1 MKIVNEK
8 SLPLAIGLNLLIA
21 GAGYLYMG
29 KWLVGIFAMLLIT
42 GILLTTSLDLVL
54 PAWFILNL
62 IMGLDMWI
70 LFRKRQAAVIQQSMK
85 TCPNC
90 AEQILKQ
97 AKICGFCN
105 SKQVDL

>member
-1 MKIVNEK
+1 MKNLNEK

-42 GILLTTSLDLVL
+42 GILLTTSLSLVL
-54 PAWFILNL
+54 PVWFILNL

-70 LFRKRQAAVIQQSMK
+70 LFRKRQTEAIK
-85 TCPNC
+85 
-90 AEQILKQ
+90 EI
-97 AKICGFCN
+97 
-105 SKQVDL
+105 

>member
-1 MKIVNEK
+1 MKNLNEK

-42 GILLTTSLDLVL
+42 GILLTTSLSLVL
-54 PAWFILNL
+54 PVWFILNL

-70 LFRKRQAAVIQQSMK
+70 LFRKRQTEAIKENMK

-90 AEQILKQ
+90 AEQIQKQ
-97 AKICGFCN
+97 AKICRFCN
-105 SKQVDL
+105 NKLTGL